1 MPHLRHIAGLVALVL
16 LVAYFGVWRGYQ
28 VMSLHFGP
36 AWGMAAALAV
46 FTGLI
51 VIVIAGCIVIRT
63 MRSTESGAGA
73 AAKKA
78 KNQPR

>member
-28 VMSLHFGP
+28 VVSQHFGP

-46 FTGLI
+46 FAGLI
-51 VIVIAGCIVIRT
+51 VIVIVGCIVIRT
-63 MRSTESGAGA
+63 MRRTESGAGA